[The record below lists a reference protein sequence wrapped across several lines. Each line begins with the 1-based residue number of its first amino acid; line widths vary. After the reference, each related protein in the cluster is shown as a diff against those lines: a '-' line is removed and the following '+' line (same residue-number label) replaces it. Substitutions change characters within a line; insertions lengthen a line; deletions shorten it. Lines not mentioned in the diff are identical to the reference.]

1 MKVTELAKSEL
12 EEAGEDTTDLVN
24 STSKLQKQ
32 IKSMTGIDIMLDND
46 TFKSTYQILS
56 EISNKWSELS
66 DIDQANCSLYVQ
78 QCA

>member
-1 MKVTELAKSEL
+1 MKVTDLAKSEL

-32 IKSMTGIDIMLDND
+32 VKAMTGIDIMLDND

-66 DIDQANCSLYVQ
+66 DIDQANYNPYVQ
-78 QCA
+78 KCA